1 MASRLINAIKPGIQG
16 LLPGYFALVMAT
28 GIVSIAAHL
37 LAYET
42 VARIL
47 LVINVAA
54 YIILWLL
61 LVLRLAYFTGQVAAD
76 LRDHLRSP
84 GFFTLV
90 AGTCVLGSQFVLLDQ
105 DMLTGGVLWGV
116 GLVLWLG
123 LIYAIFSLLM
133 TKADKPPL
141 GEGVNGTWL
150 VAVVATQSLSVLG
163 TLLAGSVG
171 NYHETMLFFT
181 LGMYLLGGVLYILIM
196 AMIFYRLLF
205 FPLSAAQLTPP
216 YWISMGAVAITTLA
230 GDTLIINASEWSFL
244 GEILP
249 FLKGL
254 NLLFWVTATWWI
266 PLLVILGAWRH
277 LSKRYPLT
285 YDPMYWSLVFP
296 LGMYTVCTYQL
307 AKALGFQ
314 WLYSIPRYFVFVALA
329 AWLITLFGLVYRIVA
344 GFTSPP
350 VSTQES

>member
-1 MASRLINAIKPGIQG
+1 MASRLINAIKPGIQS

-61 LVLRLAYFTGQVAAD
+61 LAIRLAYFTGQVAAD

-90 AGTCVLGSQFVLLDQ
+90 AGTCVLGSQFVLLDK

-285 YDPMYWSLVFP
+285 YDPMDWSLVFP

-329 AWLITLFGLVYRIVA
+329 AWLITLFGLVYRIVT